1 VMAVI
6 FLLAFYGLFFVGGVI
21 GLEVE
26 ARRRRAR
33 RKELNELKDRNKRQ
47 RI

>member
-1 VMAVI
+1 MMAVI
-6 FLLAFYGLFFVGGVI
+6 FLLAFYGLFFVGGII
-21 GLEVE
+21 GLEAE

-33 RKELNELKDRNKRQ
+33 RKELKGLKDRNKRQ